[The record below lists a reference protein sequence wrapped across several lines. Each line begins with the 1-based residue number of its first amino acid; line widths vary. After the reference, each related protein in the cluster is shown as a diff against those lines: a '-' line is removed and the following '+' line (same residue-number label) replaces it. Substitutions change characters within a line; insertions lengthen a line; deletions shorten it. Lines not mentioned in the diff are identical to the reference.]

1 MGTRAITTNASAECF
16 MKIVTIETFAVQAKP
31 IDKKS
36 YWGSRGW
43 GDENRSP
50 EISTEYPPPLRRRFI
65 YSKTIDTVIVKMT
78 TDDGLVGW
86 GEAKAPVAPQAT
98 KQIIDLLLK
107 DIVIGEDPHDVVVL
121 WERMYA
127 GMRVR
132 GHRAGFYLE
141 AISGIDIALWDLIGK
156 AAGKPIYQLLGGNF
170 RNPVRVYAS
179 GLPALS
185 YDQSEEAFEQLA
197 QEALELKARGYT
209 GLKMAIGR
217 GIKGDL
223 KSIRAVRDAVGD
235 DYMIYTDAAGVYDRA
250 QAIQIGHELQDLDCM
265 WFEMPT
271 APEDVAGYGEIARA
285 LRIPIATDSLTSR
298 YETAEFIRAGGLD
311 VVLPDVCRAGG
322 LTECKRIAEMADG
335 FGLAFAPHISIGS
348 AIHFAASAHLA
359 TAMPNTMTSEYW
371 FGDNPLGNCILR
383 EPLRLE
389 NGCMYTPDKPGLG
402 IDIDEEVLGKII
414 NGG

>member
-1 MGTRAITTNASAECF
+1 
-16 MKIVTIETFAVQAKP
+16 
-31 IDKKS
+31 
-36 YWGSRGW
+36 
-43 GDENRSP
+43 
-50 EISTEYPPPLRRRFI
+50 L
-65 YSKTIDTVIVKMT
+65 
-78 TDDGLVGW
+78 TDL
-86 GEAKAPVAPQAT
+86 
-98 KQIIDLLLK
+98 
-107 DIVIGEDPHDVVVL
+107 VIGEDPHDVVVL

-156 AAGKPIYQLLGGNF
+156 TSNKPIYQLLGGCF

-185 YDQSEEAFEQLA
+185 YDMPEEAFEQLA
-197 QEALELKARGYT
+197 MDATDLKDRGYT

-217 GIKGDL
+217 GFKGDL
-223 KSIRAVRDAVGD
+223 KSIRKVRETLGD
-235 DYMIYTDAAGVYDRA
+235 DFLIYTDAAGVYDRA
-250 QAIQIGHELQDLDCM
+250 QAMQIGYELQELGCM

-271 APEDVAGYGEIARA
+271 APEDVAGYGEIAKA

-359 TAMPNTMTSEYW
+359 TAMPNTITSEYW
-371 FGDNPLGNCILR
+371 FGDNPLGNVILK

-389 NGCMYTPDKPGLG
+389 NSYMYTPEKPGLG
-402 IDIDEEVLGKII
+402 IEIDEAALHAVMT
-414 NGG
+414 

>member
-1 MGTRAITTNASAECF
+1 
-16 MKIVTIETFAVQAKP
+16 MKIAQVETFAVQAKP

-50 EISTEYPPPLRRRFI
+50 ELSTEYPPPLRRRFI
-65 YSKTIDTVIVKMT
+65 YSKTIDTVIVKIT
-78 TDDGLVGW
+78 TDDGLIGW
-86 GEAKAPVAPQAT
+86 GESKAPVAPQAT
-98 KQIIDLLLK
+98 KEIVDLLLK
-107 DIVIGEDPHDVVVL
+107 DIVMGADPHDLVVL

-156 AAGKPIYQLLGGNF
+156 ASGKPLYQLLGGCF

-185 YDQSEEAFEQLA
+185 YDMPEEAFEQLA
-197 QEALELKARGYT
+197 QDALDLQQRGYT

-223 KSIRAVRDAVGD
+223 KSIRKVRETLGD
-235 DYMIYTDAAGVYDRA
+235 DFLIYTDAAGVYDRA
-250 QAIQIGHELQDLDCM
+250 QAIQLGHELQELGCV

-271 APEDVAGYGEIARA
+271 APEDVAGYGEIAKA

-298 YETAEFIRAGGLD
+298 YETAEFIRSGGLD
-311 VVLPDVCRAGG
+311 VVLPDACRAGG
-322 LTECKRIAEMADG
+322 ITECKRIAEMADG

-359 TAMPNTMTSEYW
+359 TAMPNTITSEYW
-371 FGDNPLGNCILR
+371 FGDNPLGNGILE

-389 NGCMYTPDKPGLG
+389 KSYLYTPEKPGLG
-402 IDIDEEVLGKII
+402 IEIDEAALQAAMA
-414 NGG
+414 

>member
-1 MGTRAITTNASAECF
+1 
-16 MKIVTIETFAVQAKP
+16 MKIAKIETFAVQAKP

-50 EISTEYPPPLRRRFI
+50 ELSTEYPPPLRRRFI
-65 YSKTIDTVIVKMT
+65 YSKTIDTVIVKVT

-86 GEAKAPVAPQAT
+86 GESKAPVAPQAT
-98 KQIIDLLLK
+98 KQIIDLLLI
-107 DIVIGEDPHDVVVL
+107 DIVMGEDPHDVVVL

-156 AAGKPIYQLLGGNF
+156 ASGKPLFQLLGGCF
-170 RNPVRVYAS
+170 RNPVRIYAS

-185 YDQSEEAFEQLA
+185 YDMPEEAFEQLA
-197 QEALELKARGYT
+197 MDAKDLKDRGYN

-217 GIKGDL
+217 GFKGDL
-223 KSIRAVRDAVGD
+223 KSIRKVRETLGHDFL
-235 DYMIYTDAAGVYDRA
+235 IYTDAAGVYDRA
-250 QAIQIGHELQDLDCM
+250 QAMQIGYELQELGCM

-271 APEDVAGYGEIARA
+271 APEDVAGYGEIAKA

-359 TAMPNTMTSEYW
+359 TAMPNTITSEYW
-371 FGDNPLGNCILR
+371 FGDNPLGNGILK

-389 NGCMYTPDKPGLG
+389 NSYMYTPEKPGLG
-402 IDIDEEVLGKII
+402 IEIDEAALQAVMT
-414 NGG
+414 

>member
-1 MGTRAITTNASAECF
+1 
-16 MKIVTIETFAVQAKP
+16 MKITSIETYAVQAKP

-43 GDENRSP
+43 GSENRSP
-50 EISTEYPPPLRRRFI
+50 ELSTEYPPPLRRRFI

-98 KQIIDLLLK
+98 KQIIDLLLVP
-107 DIVIGEDPHDVVVL
+107 IVMGQDPHDVVVL
-121 WERMYA
+121 WEKMYA

-156 AAGKPIYQLLGGNF
+156 ASGKPLYQLLGGCF

-185 YDQSEEAFEQLA
+185 YDQPEEAFDQLA
-197 QEALELKARGYT
+197 QDARDLKTRGFT

-217 GIKGDL
+217 GFKGDL
-223 KSIRAVRDAVGD
+223 KSIRSVREAVGED
-235 DYMIYTDAAGVYDRA
+235 FMIYTDAAGVYDRA
-250 QAIQIGHELQDLDCM
+250 QAIQIGYELQEMGCM

-271 APEDVAGYGEIARA
+271 APEDVAGYGEISKA

-322 LTECKRIAEMADG
+322 VTECKRIAEMADG

-359 TAMPNTMTSEYW
+359 TSMPNTMTSEYW
-371 FGDNPLGNCILR
+371 FGDNPLGDCILR
-383 EPLRLE
+383 EPLRFE

-402 IDIDEEVLGKII
+402 IDIDEAVLQRVI
-414 NGG
+414 NGD

>member
-1 MGTRAITTNASAECF
+1 
-16 MKIVTIETFAVQAKP
+16 MKIVSIETFAIQAKP

-43 GDENRSP
+43 GAENRSP
-50 EISTEYPPPLRRRFI
+50 ELSTEYPPPLRRRFI
-65 YSKTIDTVIVKMT
+65 YSQTIDTVIVKIT

-86 GEAKAPVAPQAT
+86 GESKAPVAPQAT
-98 KQIIDLLLK
+98 KQIIDLLLV

-156 AAGKPIYQLLGGNF
+156 AAGKPLYQLLGGCF

-185 YDQSEEAFEQLA
+185 YDQPEEAFEQLVQDA
-197 QEALELKARGYT
+197 IELKERGYT

-223 KSIRAVRDAVGD
+223 KSIRAVRDALGGD
-235 DYMIYTDAAGVYDRA
+235 YIIYTDAAGVYDRA
-250 QAIQIGHELQDLDCM
+250 QAIQLGHELQELDCM

-271 APEDVAGYGEIARA
+271 APEDVSGYGEIARA
-285 LRIPIATDSLTSR
+285 LRIPIALDSLTSR

-311 VVLPDVCRAGG
+311 VVLPDTCRAGG
-322 LTECKRIAEMADG
+322 ITECKRIAEMADG

-348 AIHFAASAHLA
+348 AIHFAASAHMA
-359 TAMPNTMTSEYW
+359 TAMPNTITSEYW

-389 NGCMYTPDKPGLG
+389 NGYMYTPEKPGLG
-402 IDIDEEVLGKII
+402 IDIDETALQRVM
-414 NGG
+414 NGGDLK

>member
-1 MGTRAITTNASAECF
+1 
-16 MKIVTIETFAVQAKP
+16 MKVKTIETFAVQAKP
-31 IDKKS
+31 IDKDS

-43 GDENRSP
+43 GDEHRSP
-50 EISTEYPPPLRRRFI
+50 ELSTEYPPPLRRRFI
-65 YSKTIDTVIVKMT
+65 YSKTIDTVIVKII

-98 KQIIDLLLK
+98 KEIIDLLLA
-107 DIVIGEDPHDVVVL
+107 DIVLGEDPNNVVVL
-121 WERMYA
+121 WEKMYA

-156 AAGKPIYQLLGGNF
+156 SVGKPLYQLLGGSF

-185 YDQSEEAFEQLA
+185 YEMPNEAFEKLA
-197 QEALELKARGYT
+197 QDARDLKERGYT
-209 GLKMAIGR
+209 GLKMAIGK

-223 KSIRAVRDAVGD
+223 KSIRTVREAMGD
-235 DYMIYTDAAGVYDRA
+235 DFLIYTDAAGVYDRA
-250 QAIQIGHELQDLDCM
+250 QSMHIGHALQELECA

-271 APEDVAGYGEIARA
+271 APEDIAGYGEIAKT
-285 LRIPIATDSLTSR
+285 LRIPIAIDSLTSR

-311 VVLPDVCRAGG
+311 VVLPDACRAGG
-322 LTECKRIAEMADG
+322 ITECQRIAEMADG

-359 TAMPNTMTSEYW
+359 TAMPNTITSEYW
-371 FGDNPLGNCILR
+371 FGDNPLGNCIL
-383 EPLRLE
+383 EAPLKLE
-389 NGCMYTPDKPGLG
+389 NGYMYTPTKPGLG
-402 IDIDEEVLGKII
+402 IDINEAALQRIIDEHE
-414 NGG
+414 

>member
-1 MGTRAITTNASAECF
+1 
-16 MKIVTIETFAVQAKP
+16 MKITRIETFAVKAKP

-43 GDENRSP
+43 GSENRSP
-50 EISTEYPPPLRRRFI
+50 ELSTEYPPPLRRRFI
-65 YSKTIDTVIVKMT
+65 YSKTIDTVLVKLT

-86 GEAKAPVAPQAT
+86 GEAKAPVAPEAT
-98 KQIIDLLLK
+98 KQIIDLLLT
-107 DIVIGEDPHDVVVL
+107 DLVMGADPHDVVVL

-141 AISGIDIALWDLIGK
+141 AISGVDIALWDLIGK
-156 AAGKPIYQLLGGNF
+156 ASGKPLYQLLGGCF

-185 YDQSEEAFEQLA
+185 YDQPSEAFVKLA
-197 QEALELKARGYT
+197 QDARDLKERGFT

-223 KSIRAVRDAVGD
+223 QSIRAVREAVGED
-235 DYMIYTDAAGVYDRA
+235 FMIYTDAAGVYDRA
-250 QAIQIGHELQDLDCM
+250 QAMQIGYELQEMGCM
-265 WFEMPT
+265 WFEMPIP
-271 APEDVAGYGEIARA
+271 PEDVAGYGEIAKA
-285 LRIPIATDSLTSR
+285 LRIPISLDSLTSR
-298 YETAEFIRAGGLD
+298 FETAEFIRAGGLD

-322 LTECKRIAEMADG
+322 VTECRRIAEMADG

-371 FGDNPLGNCILR
+371 FGDNPLGDGILK
-383 EPLRLE
+383 EPLRFE
-389 NGCMYTPDKPGLG
+389 HGCMYTPDKPGLG
-402 IDIDEEVLGKII
+402 IEIDEAALHRVMQ
-414 NGG
+414 GG

>member
-1 MGTRAITTNASAECF
+1 
-16 MKIVTIETFAVQAKP
+16 MKVEKIETIVVQAKP
-31 IDKKS
+31 TDKQS

-43 GDENRSP
+43 GKENRSP
-50 EISTEYPPPLRRRFI
+50 ELSTEYPPPLRRRFI
-65 YSKTIDTVIVKMT
+65 YSKTIDTLLVKIT
-78 TDDGLVGW
+78 TDDGIVGW

-98 KQIIDLLLK
+98 KEVVDLLLS
-107 DIVIGEDPHDVVVL
+107 DIVMGQDPNDVVVL

-141 AISGIDIALWDLIGK
+141 AISGVDIALWDIIGK
-156 AAGKPIYQLLGGNF
+156 AMGKPLYQLLGGCF

-185 YDQSEEAFEQLA
+185 YDMPEEAFEQLA
-197 QEALELKARGYT
+197 QDAKDLKEKGYT

-223 KSIRAVRDAVGD
+223 KSIRTVRDAMGD
-235 DYMIYTDAAGVYDRA
+235 DFLIYTDAAGVYERA
-250 QAIQIGHELQDLDCM
+250 QAMQLGRELQDLNCV
-265 WFEMPT
+265 WFEMPI
-271 APEDVAGYGEIARA
+271 APEDVAGYGELARA
-285 LRIPIATDSLTSR
+285 LDIPISLDSLTSR
-298 YETAEFIRAGGLD
+298 HEVAEFIRAGGLD
-311 VVLPDVCRAGG
+311 VVLPDSCRAGG
-322 LTECKRIAEMADG
+322 ITECKRIAELADG

-371 FGDNPLGNCILR
+371 FGENPIGNAILK
-383 EPLRLE
+383 EPLMLKD
-389 NGCMYTPDKPGLG
+389 GYMHTPEKPGLG
-402 IDIDEEVLGKII
+402 IEIDEGALHEAISRQ
-414 NGG
+414 

>member
-1 MGTRAITTNASAECF
+1 MKVTR
-16 MKIVTIETFAVQAKP
+16 IETFAVQAKP

-43 GDENRSP
+43 GQENRSP
-50 EISTEYPPPLRRRFI
+50 ELSTEYPPPLRRRFI
-65 YSKTIDTVIVKMT
+65 YSKTIDAVIVKVT

-86 GEAKAPVAPQAT
+86 GESKAPVAPQAT
-98 KQIIDLLLK
+98 KQIIDLLLA
-107 DIVIGEDPHDVVVL
+107 DIVLGEDPHDVVVL

-156 AAGKPIYQLLGGNF
+156 AAGKPLYQLLGGCF

-185 YDQSEEAFEQLA
+185 YDQPEEAFEQLA
-197 QEALELKARGYT
+197 QDARDLKDRGYT

-223 KSIRAVRDAVGD
+223 KSIRAVREALGD

-250 QAIQIGHELQDLDCM
+250 QAMQIGHELQELGCM

-271 APEDVAGYGEIARA
+271 APEDVAGYGEIAKA
-285 LRIPIATDSLTSR
+285 LRIPIAIDSLTSR

-311 VVLPDVCRAGG
+311 VVLPDTCRAGG
-322 LTECKRIAEMADG
+322 ITECKRIAEMADG

-348 AIHFAASAHLA
+348 AIHFASSAHMA
-359 TAMPNTMTSEYW
+359 TAMPNTITSEYW
-371 FGDNPLGNCILR
+371 FGDNPLGNGILK

-389 NGCMYTPDKPGLG
+389 KGYLYTPEKPGLG
-402 IDIDEEVLGKII
+402 IEIDETALQQVM
-414 NGG
+414 GGE

>member
-1 MGTRAITTNASAECF
+1 
-16 MKIVTIETFAVQAKP
+16 MKVENIETIVVQANP
-31 IDKKS
+31 TDRQS

-43 GDENRSP
+43 GKENRSP
-50 EISTEYPPPLRRRFI
+50 ELSTEYPPPLRRRFI
-65 YSKTIDTVIVKMT
+65 YSETIDTLLVKIT
-78 TDDGLVGW
+78 TDDGIVGW

-98 KQIIDLLLK
+98 KEIIDLLLA
-107 DIVIGEDPHDVVVL
+107 DIVIGQDPNDVVVL

-141 AISGIDIALWDLIGK
+141 AISGVDIALWDIIGK
-156 AAGKPIYQLLGGNF
+156 ATGKPLYQLLGGCF

-185 YDQSEEAFEQLA
+185 NDMPEEAFEQLTQDA
-197 QEALELKARGYT
+197 IDIQEQGYT

-223 KSIRAVRDAVGD
+223 KSIRTIRDVVGEEFL
-235 DYMIYTDAAGVYDRA
+235 IYTDAAGVYDRA
-250 QAIQIGHELQDLDCM
+250 QAMKLGHELQELDCV
-265 WFEMPT
+265 WFEMPI
-271 APEDVAGYGEIARA
+271 APEDVAGYGELAKA
-285 LRIPIATDSLTSR
+285 LRIPISLDSLTSR
-298 YETAEFIRAGGLD
+298 YEVAEFIRVGGLD
-311 VVLPDVCRAGG
+311 VVLPDACRAGG
-322 LTECKRIAEMADG
+322 ITECKRIAELADG

-371 FGDNPLGNCILR
+371 FGDNPIGNAILR
-383 EPLRLE
+383 EPIVLE
-389 NGCMYTPDKPGLG
+389 NGYLYTPEKPGLG
-402 IDIDEEVLGKII
+402 IEI
-414 NGG
+414 NEKALHEAISRE

>member
-1 MGTRAITTNASAECF
+1 MRITQ
-16 MKIVTIETFAVQAKP
+16 IETYAVQAKP

-50 EISTEYPPPLRRRFI
+50 ELSTEYPPPLRRRFI
-65 YSKTIDTVIVKMT
+65 YSKTIDTVIVKIT

-107 DIVIGEDPHDVVVL
+107 DIVMGEDPHDVVVL

-156 AAGKPIYQLLGGNF
+156 ASGKPLYQLLGGCF

-185 YDQSEEAFEQLA
+185 YDMPEEAFEQLG
-197 QEALELKARGYT
+197 QDALDLQQRGYT

-223 KSIRAVRDAVGD
+223 KSIRKVRETLGEDFL
-235 DYMIYTDAAGVYDRA
+235 IYTDAAGVYDRA
-250 QAIQIGHELQDLDCM
+250 QAIQIGHELQELGCM

-271 APEDVAGYGEIARA
+271 APEDVAGYGEIAKA

-311 VVLPDVCRAGG
+311 VVLPDACRAGG
-322 LTECKRIAEMADG
+322 ITECKRIAEMADG

-359 TAMPNTMTSEYW
+359 TAMPNTITSEYW
-371 FGDNPLGNCILR
+371 FGDNPLGNGILK
-383 EPLRLE
+383 EPLRME
-389 NGCMYTPDKPGLG
+389 NSYMYTPEKPGLG
-402 IDIDEEVLGKII
+402 IEIDEDALQAAMT
-414 NGG
+414 

>member
-1 MGTRAITTNASAECF
+1 
-16 MKIVTIETFAVQAKP
+16 MKIAHIETYAVQAKP
-31 IDKKS
+31 IDEKP

-50 EISTEYPPPLRRRFI
+50 ELSTEYPPPLRRRFI
-65 YSKTIDTVIVKMT
+65 YSKTIDTVIVKVT

-98 KQIIDLLLK
+98 KEIIDLLLR
-107 DIVIGEDPHDVVVL
+107 DIVMGEDPHDVVVL

-156 AAGKPIYQLLGGNF
+156 ASGKPLYQLLGGCF

-185 YDQSEEAFEQLA
+185 NDMSEEAFEHLA
-197 QEALELKARGYT
+197 ADARDLKERGYT

-223 KSIRAVRDAVGD
+223 RSIRKVRETLGD
-235 DYMIYTDAAGVYDRA
+235 DFLIYTDAAGVYDRA
-250 QAIQIGHELQDLDCM
+250 QAMQLGHELQELGCM

-271 APEDVAGYGEIARA
+271 APEDVAGYGELAKA

-359 TAMPNTMTSEYW
+359 TSMPNTITSEYW
-371 FGDNPLGNCILR
+371 FGNNPLGDRILKT
-383 EPLRLE
+383 PMRLE
-389 NGCMYTPDKPGLG
+389 NSYLHTPEGPGLG
-402 IDIDEEVLGKII
+402 IEIDEDALHKIM
-414 NGG
+414 GS

>member
-1 MGTRAITTNASAECF
+1 MGTRAIAANASTECF

-235 DYMIYTDAAGVYDRA
+235 DYLIYTDAAGVYDRA

-402 IDIDEEVLGKII
+402 IDIDEEALGKII

>member
-1 MGTRAITTNASAECF
+1 

-311 VVLPDVCRAGG
+311 VVLP
-322 LTECKRIAEMADG
+322 
-335 FGLAFAPHISIGS
+335 
-348 AIHFAASAHLA
+348 
-359 TAMPNTMTSEYW
+359 
-371 FGDNPLGNCILR
+371 
-383 EPLRLE
+383 
-389 NGCMYTPDKPGLG
+389 
-402 IDIDEEVLGKII
+402 
-414 NGG
+414 